1 MTAVS
6 SPTTAVSSPMTVLSS
21 PMAGAARLAA
31 PTRIA
36 RLAAVALVT
45 ATIALCATSP
55 PAGAISLNPLG
66 KVCSV
71 AGLLSTLAGKAC
83 KVLQGGRL
91 AKAGSKLLS
100 GSPGGA
106 AKALL
111 GGAPRLAGAGLGL
124 AAVGA
129 WVLGGAKAALR
140 ETEKEI
146 GKTTSPRLQTT
157 WFSSRYWRVAGL
169 SALLT
174 LPFLFAAALQ
184 AMIRSDLSLLA
195 RAAFGYLPLALLAVS
210 VAAPLIMLVLAAS
223 DEMCT
228 IVSSASGGAD
238 VGFLKTFGGFIGGL
252 SVVDG
257 SPFLAFLLGALIAGA
272 ALAVALELLVRE
284 AAVYVVVLMLPL
296 AFAAMVWP
304 ARRIWAVRAIE
315 TLVALILAKFAIVA
329 VLALAGGALGAGGAS
344 GTFAGTALVMLA
356 AFSPLVLFRLL
367 PFAELAAG
375 ASGAL
380 RGEGSRFDRHVH
392 GADALGG
399 AVELWA
405 TSVTD
410 GMSSDADRSA
420 EAAGGAADGGRV
432 AAPPLDPAGVSGQ
445 GPSPRAALTA
455 GGADGSGPSSGGSS
469 GGPSGGSGHGS
480 PGGSSGR
487 PAGADAALDGLA
499 ASASTRPVEDTPAP
513 RPPLIDPR
521 WLEGEGESST
531 LVLGP
536 DRLPPSEDPEGGRL

>member
-1 MTAVS
+1 
-6 SPTTAVSSPMTVLSS
+6 MTVAISPVAISPVAIS
-21 PMAGAARLAA
+21 PMAGALRPARPLRLAHVG
-31 PTRIA
+31 
-36 RLAAVALVT
+36 AVALVI
-45 ATIALCATSP
+45 ATIALGASPP
-55 PAGAISLNPLG
+55 PAGAINLNPLG

-91 AKAGSKLLS
+91 AKAGKKLLS

-106 AKALL
+106 AKALI
-111 GGAPRLAGAGLGL
+111 GNAPRLAGGALGL

-129 WVLGGAKAALR
+129 WVLGGAKAALQ

-169 SALLT
+169 AALLT

-184 AMIRSDLSLLA
+184 ALIRSDLSLLA

-210 VAAPLIMLVLAAS
+210 IAAPLTMLVLAAS
-223 DEMCT
+223 DEMCS
-228 IVSSASGGAD
+228 IVSSASGGAG
-238 VGFLKTFGGFIGGL
+238 VGFLKTFGGITGVL

-272 ALAVALELLVRE
+272 ALAVSLELLVRE

-315 TLVALILAKFAIVA
+315 TLVALILAKFVIVA

-344 GTFAGTALVMLA
+344 GIFAGTALVMLA

-380 RGEGSRFDRHVH
+380 RGERSRLDRHVQ

-399 AVELWA
+399 AVEFWA
-405 TSVTD
+405 ASVTE
-410 GMSSDADRSA
+410 GMNSDAERSA
-420 EAAGGAADGGRV
+420 EAAGSGAAGGASRE
-432 AAPPLDPAGVSGQ
+432 AAPALDPGVRSGQ
-445 GPSPRAALTA
+445 DPAARAALNP
-455 GGADGSGPSSGGSS
+455 GADDGSGP
-469 GGPSGGSGHGS
+469 PAGGSGGLTATCPAAVHPAAPAAVHPAAVR
-480 PGGSSGR
+480 PG
-487 PAGADAALDGLA
+487 PM
-499 ASASTRPVEDTPAP
+499 
-513 RPPLIDPR
+513 
-521 WLEGEGESST
+521 
-531 LVLGP
+531 
-536 DRLPPSEDPEGGRL
+536 PPSTA